1 VPSVRYSAQNRTLNM
16 ICTCC
21 INMINYQYISIP
33 TSFSRICVKTAK
45 SRIQPGFAL
54 WFLSCPSKSFPHD
67 TLNRFEPSL
76 PRLRIRASLCGIGI
90 FRTMD
95 PAPQLRVACAGCH
108 PCSVYVT
115 RSTSKRCL
123 EDPLSKVGGNSRFYH
138 DYCATRTDD
147 LREWPL
153 HELTAWSC
161 SSHQSIYIS
170 L

>member
-1 VPSVRYSAQNRTLNM
+1 MPKQKLSTWHPEPLWAILPSPEN
-16 ICTCC
+16 
-21 INMINYQYISIP
+21 
-33 TSFSRICVKTAK
+33 
-45 SRIQPGFAL
+45 
-54 WFLSCPSKSFPHD
+54 SC
-67 TLNRFEPSL
+67 LAMR
-76 PRLRIRASLCGIGI
+76 IGI

-161 SSHQSIYIS
+161 SSHQSIYIYKLVVQNGEGYS
-170 L
+170 KRPFISCFNPSRTVFPSSTYTAKNGRFWMKQIYQPPYIR